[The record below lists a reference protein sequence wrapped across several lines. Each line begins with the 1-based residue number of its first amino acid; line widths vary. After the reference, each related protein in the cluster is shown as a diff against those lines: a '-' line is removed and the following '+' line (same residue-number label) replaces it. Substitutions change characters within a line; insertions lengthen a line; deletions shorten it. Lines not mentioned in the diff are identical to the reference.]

1 MKTPSKKSRSR
12 KRIKK
17 SEFKFVRK
25 FSKEGKQGLTG
36 IIKYQGKKVVYKTSR
51 YLNYTTKHEYYV
63 MKSLKNVNKYCPH
76 FCNAI
81 ELAELDI
88 SPNFRDLDNP
98 FEVSHHKYSIKKDF
112 LLMELI
118 RGKNL
123 YSLIKRPRIDDRI
136 IFSALNHTL
145 CAIQMAQNS
154 VNFTHYD
161 LHSSNIIMVP
171 CEEDSVS
178 LFITEDNITHVP
190 TYGTIPKI
198 IDFGFSYYVH

>member
-63 MKSLKNVNKYCPH
+63 MKSLNNVNKYCPH

-98 FEVSHHKYSIKKDF
+98 FEVSHHKYSIKKDI
-112 LLMELI
+112 LS
-118 RGKNL
+118 
-123 YSLIKRPRIDDRI
+123 Y
-136 IFSALNHTL
+136 FSEFPYKV
-145 CAIQMAQNS
+145 C
-154 VNFTHYD
+154 
-161 LHSSNIIMVP
+161 NI
-171 CEEDSVS
+171 E
-178 LFITEDNITHVP
+178 
-190 TYGTIPKI
+190 
-198 IDFGFSYYVH
+198 